1 MTTLFSRIIAGELPA
16 SFVHQDALCVAFM
29 DINPMSPGHVLV
41 VPRQPSVTL
50 AELPPDVVAH
60 LMGVAVKVG
69 TAQRSALGSLA
80 QHVLVND
87 GKAASQTVPHVH
99 VHVIPRY
106 RGDML
111 KALGHV
117 LWHVATLPW
126 RRAVPEERRREL
138 DAQAQRLAA
147 ALTPGHEKAR

>member
-1 MTTLFSRIIAGELPA
+1 MTIFARLIAGELPA
-16 SFVHQDALCVAFM
+16 SMVHQDARCVAFM

-41 VPRQPSVTL
+41 VPRRVVATL
-50 AELPPDVVAH
+50 AELDAPTRAH
-60 LMGVAVKVG
+60 LLELAVRIG
-69 TAQRSALGSLA
+69 QAQQRVFGSLA

-99 VHVIPRY
+99 IHVVPRY
-106 RGDML
+106 RGDVF

-126 RRAVPEERRREL
+126 RRAVPESRRREL
-138 DAQAQRLAA
+138 DAQARALAQ
-147 ALTPGHEKAR
+147 ALACPP